1 MRNAF
6 KNVLEIFKGERSIK
20 KAVSAADPAVL
31 SFFGLYPTA
40 SNIEVTPSIAM
51 QVPAVFCAV
60 GTISG
65 KVGDLPAKLFD
76 RKTREAIKDHD
87 GYKLIHDEANA
98 FTSASELRQQLTR
111 DALLTGHGFAEV
123 VRSFDGRPLEL
134 NRLNPHSVQ
143 CNEYDDGTPYYI
155 VSSKN
160 GGQVRFDFT
169 DILHIAAPDGSP
181 VVKAREAIALTIAF
195 ERHIASLFAN
205 GGRPSGVILS
215 PKVIDQDGKKN
226 LASSWFSSHSGNRAG
241 GTAILDEGMDYRPL
255 STTLAD
261 AQFAENRLEQIREIA
276 RAFNIPPTMIF
287 ELSRGTWSN
296 VAELNQQFL
305 TMTLKPWLTRWAWAY
320 ARCLLTPEE
329 RARFY
334 VEFVTE
340 DIVSTDEVARS
351 TAFSNYRSM
360 GAMTANDVR
369 AKLNMPPISGG
380 DDNANPYTTSNSAG
394 PVTAPQESAQ

>member
-1 MRNAF
+1 MRNTLKNIVEFF
-6 KNVLEIFKGERSIK
+6 KVERSIQ
-20 KAVSAADPAVL
+20 KAVSVADPDVL
-31 SFFGLYPTA
+31 GFFGLYPTA

-76 RKTREAIKDHD
+76 RTSREAIKDHPA
-87 GYKLIHDEANA
+87 YKLIHDEANP
-98 FTSASELRQQLTR
+98 FTSASELRQQLQR
-111 DALLTGHGFAEV
+111 DAMFTGNGFAEV

-155 VSSKN
+155 VSSKS
-160 GGQVRFDFT
+160 GGQVRFEFT

-181 VVKAREAIALTIAF
+181 IVKAREAIALTIAF

-215 PKVIDQDGKKN
+215 PKVIDQEGKKN

-261 AQFAENRLEQIREIA
+261 AEFAKNRIEQIREIA

-287 ELSRGTWSN
+287 ELSNGTFKN

-340 DIVSTDEVARS
+340 DIVSTDEAAR
-351 TAFSNYRSM
+351 AAAYGQYRSM
-360 GAMTANDVR
+360 GAMTANEVR
-369 AKLNMPPISGG
+369 AGLNLPPRP
-380 DDNANPYTTSNSAG
+380 DADNLANPYTTSNS
-394 PVTAPQESAQ
+394 TAPVEAPQDSAQ